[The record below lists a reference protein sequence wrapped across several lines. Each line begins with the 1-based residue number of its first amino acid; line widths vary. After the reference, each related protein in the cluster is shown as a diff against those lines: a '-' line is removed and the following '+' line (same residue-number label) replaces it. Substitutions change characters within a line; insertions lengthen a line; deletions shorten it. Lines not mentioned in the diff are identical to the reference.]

1 MALPEVLRLV
11 VKCLD
16 EGSIPHMLTGS
27 LAAAYYAEPRA
38 TRDVD
43 LVVEASHAQL
53 VELGRQLSEL
63 GLYVSQAAIAEA
75 VQHEGQ
81 FNVIDPETGWK
92 VDLILRKSRPFSV
105 AEFGRR
111 RSATVLGLELSLASP
126 EDLVIAKLEWAKRGG
141 SELQLRDVAAVLEA
155 HGSHLD
161 REYVEKW
168 VEDLELKEQWAR
180 VLGEE
185 QDPAKAER

>member
-1 MALPEVLRLV
+1 MALPAVLRLV
-11 VKCLD
+11 VKSLD

-27 LAAAYYAEPRA
+27 VAAAYYAEPRA
-38 TRDVD
+38 TRDID

-53 VELGRQLSEL
+53 AEVGRQLSEF
-63 GLYVSQAAIAEA
+63 GLYVSQEAIAEA

-111 RSATVLGLELSLASP
+111 RSATVLGLDVSLATP

-141 SELQLRDVAAVLEA
+141 SELQLRDVASVLEA
-155 HGSHLD
+155 HGQHLD
-161 REYVEKW
+161 REYVKRW
-168 VEDLELKEQWAR
+168 VEDLELEEQWAR
-180 VLGEE
+180 VLGEV
-185 QDPAKAER
+185 QDPGEPSA